1 MFLFAEENDLGQ
13 VYFAPFD
20 VVLPDTD
27 IVQPGLLFVSKDRL
41 HIVTADNVQGAPD
54 LVVEICPPSTARLDW
69 TAKREL
75 YASHGVRE
83 YWIVDPEA
91 ATVAVL
97 LPDGWELKVAGVCGV
112 GVLLLARNFLVRDNL
127 GDRLPVWVMTKPWTS
142 SWVSNSR
149 QCSLKYDA
157 PTDFITPSIITSSI

>member
-13 VYFAPFD
+13 DYFAPFD
-20 VVLPDTD
+20 VVLSDTD
-27 IVQPGLLFVSKDRL
+27 AVQPGLLFVSKDRL

-54 LVVEICPPSTARLDW
+54 LVVEICSPSTARLDW

-75 YASHGVRE
+75 YACHGVRE

-97 LPDGWELKVAGVCGV
+97 LPDGGELKVAGVCGV

-149 QCSLKYDA
+149 QCPLKYDA